1 MDSGFIGMKKNLGMD
16 RINFKMET
24 TMVPQ
29 KVIEEICANR
39 QRYVEELADFLRI
52 PSVST
57 DPDHAADIRLA
68 AIWVVNKLQKL
79 GFHVELRETARHP
92 VVCGHLVVD
101 ASLPTLLIYGHYDV
115 QPPDPL
121 DEWIT
126 PPFSPSIREGH
137 IYARGATDNKGQFL
151 TYLEAMEAMLSVT
164 GRLPLNIK
172 VLIEGEEEIGS
183 PNLGPFLQEN
193 REYLRSDVIAISD
206 GSQFSSGIP
215 AITYGLRGLC
225 YLEVKVQGPSF
236 DLHSGSFGGLVAN
249 PIQVLAEM
257 MSRLKNADGTV
268 AIPDFYEH
276 VLELRPEERQEMSS
290 LPVDEVQLK
299 KYLGVDQ
306 LVAEPH
312 YSIVE
317 RRTAR
322 PTLDINGIWGGFAGE
337 GAKTIIPAKAG
348 AKISMRLVPN
358 QRSSIINERFKSF
371 IRSIA
376 PPAVKIQISEMHGS
390 DPVLIERNQPAMEAA
405 ARAIEFGF
413 DKKPV
418 FIREGG
424 SIPIV
429 GLFKEVLGCGSILLL
444 GWGCPDDG
452 AHSPNERFS
461 LEDFHRSICSVAAL
475 FCSLEECYR
484 A

>member
-1 MDSGFIGMKKNLGMD
+1 
-16 RINFKMET
+16 
-24 TMVPQ
+24 MVPH
-29 KVIEEICANR
+29 KVVDEIGANR
-39 QRYVEELADFLRI
+39 QRYVEELSDFLRI

-57 DPDHAADIRLA
+57 ESDHTADIRQA
-68 AIWVVNKLQKL
+68 ATWVVNKLQKL
-79 GFHVELRETARHP
+79 GFHVALRETARHP
-92 VVCGHLVVD
+92 VVCGHLLTD

-126 PPFSPSIREGH
+126 PPFSPSIRDGH
-137 IYARGATDNKGQFL
+137 IYARGATDNKGQCL

-164 GRLPLNIK
+164 GRLPLNVK

-193 REYLRSDVIAISD
+193 RMELQTDVIAISD
-206 GSQFSSGIP
+206 GSQFASGIP
-215 AITYGLRGLC
+215 AITYGLRGLS
-225 YLEVKVQGPSF
+225 YLEIQVQGPRF
-236 DLHSGSFGGLVAN
+236 DLHSGSFGGVVAN
-249 PIQVLAEM
+249 PVQVLAEM
-257 MSRLKNADGTV
+257 MARLKNADGTV
-268 AIPDFYEH
+268 AIPGFYDH
-276 VLELRPEERQEMSS
+276 VLELLPEERQEMSN
-290 LPVDEVQLK
+290 LPADEVQLK
-299 KYLGVDQ
+299 EYLGVDQ
-306 LVAEPH
+306 LVGEPN

-348 AKISMRLVPN
+348 AKVSMRLVPN
-358 QRSSIINERFKSF
+358 QRSSIINEQFKDF
-371 IRSIA
+371 IQSIA
-376 PPAVKIQISEMHGS
+376 PSAVTIQMLEMHGS

-429 GLFKEVLGCGSILLL
+429 GLFKEVLDCGSILLL
-444 GWGCPDDG
+444 GWGSPDDG

-475 FCSLEECYR
+475 FYSLEECYR
-484 A
+484 I